1 MTAWLTAHI
10 PVPLIGS
17 DQDFALWALLLAM
30 AAFGFWCERF
40 PWGRKYSGVMIVITL
55 GIVLSNLRLIPVTAP
70 VYSTVWNYLVPA
82 AIPLLLFRADIRRIV
97 RESGPTLIAFI
108 IGAAGVV
115 AGTLIGLR
123 LLDLGPFE
131 PELAG
136 IFTGTYIGGSLNF
149 AGVARAAAFNQPALM
164 GAAVAADNVIT
175 NLHFLIILAL
185 PGMLW
190 VTRHFPTVHMDGAD
204 SDDAGEAVADTAP
217 HHIGMLDIAGLLLA
231 LGLSFGLCALGY
243 AIAGAI
249 GYPQYAILIIT
260 GLALLVPMLAPG
272 LIDRLSGDFEAGNV
286 LMMIFFASIG
296 ASADLWVLVKTA
308 PILFVFAGL
317 IIAVHLLILFAAG
330 KFLRIDVAEL
340 AVASVAAIGGPGSA
354 AALASVKGWR
364 ALVTPAV
371 LTGSLGYAIGTFV
384 GIAVVEMLR

>member
-1 MTAWLTAHI
+1 MARWLTAHI

-55 GIVLSNLRLIPVTAP
+55 GIVLSNLRLIPSTAP

-115 AGTLIGLR
+115 AGTLIGIR
-123 LLDLGPFE
+123 LLDLGRFT

-136 IFTGTYIGGSLNF
+136 VFTGTYIGGSLNF
-149 AGVARAAAFNQPALM
+149 AGVAKAADFNQPALM

-190 VTRHFPTVHMDGAD
+190 LTRYFPTSHMDGAAND
-204 SDDAGEAVADTAP
+204 GGGEAAAETAP
-217 HHIGMLDIAGLLLA
+217 HHIERLDIAGLLLA

-243 AIAGAI
+243 AIAGGL

-260 GLALLVPMLAPG
+260 GLALLVPLVAPR
-272 LIDRLSGDFEAGNV
+272 LIARLSGDFEAGNV

-308 PILFVFAGL
+308 PILFGFAAL
-317 IIAVHLLILFAAG
+317 IIVVHLVILFAIG
-330 KFLRIDVAEL
+330 KVLRIDVAEL

-364 ALVTPAV
+364 ALVTPGV
-371 LTGSLGYAIGTFV
+371 LTGSLGYAIGTFI